1 MYKYTFSNGVAW
13 ITRYFFYRVS
23 NGITEIKQADS
34 KFDNWT
40 VGTIPKNAILI
51 T

>member
-13 ITRYFFYRVS
+13 ITRYFYYRVS
-23 NGITEIKQADS
+23 NGITEIREAGN

-40 VGTIPKNAILI
+40 VGRIPEGAILI